1 MMGETK
7 SPLLIQHPLLGP
19 QSFLLPMGLAQ
30 LLRGNFL
37 LQGFFGNLEA
47 SLTHLEAALGQQEGN
62 GLFLAGN

>member
-1 MMGETK
+1 
-7 SPLLIQHPLLGP
+7 
-19 QSFLLPMGLAQ
+19 MGLAQ